1 MDGLVTTIQLNR
13 SVGLR
18 PNEINSGIEETLLFK
33 LKSEI
38 EGKCIKEGYAMPNSV
53 EIVNRSLGEV
63 QLSHFNGSML
73 YHCNFIVS
81 VCNPNEGDVIKSTV
95 TNVNKMGILAI
106 AGEGDP
112 APLNILLPAQYHL
125 NNEDFH
131 KIQPGDTIDVKII
144 GKRFDSGEQQISI
157 IGIINDN

>member
-1 MDGLVTTIQLNR
+1 MDNLVTLIQLNR
-13 SVGLR
+13 SIGLK
-18 PNEINSGIEETLLFK
+18 PSEINSGIEDTLLFK
-33 LKSEI
+33 LREDI
-38 EGKCIKEGYAMPNSV
+38 EGKCIKEGYVMPNTT
-53 EIVNRSLGEV
+53 EIINRSLGEV

-73 YHCNFIVS
+73 YHCNFVVK
-81 VCNPNEGDVIKSTV
+81 VCNPNEGDVIQARV
-95 TNVNKMGILAI
+95 TNVNKMGVLAV

-131 KIQPGDTIDVKII
+131 RIQPGDTTNIKIV

-157 IGIINDN
+157 IGIVEE

>member
-1 MDGLVTTIQLNR
+1 MDNLVTLVQLNR
-13 SVGLR
+13 SIGLK
-18 PNEINSGIEETLLFK
+18 PNEINSGIDDTLLFK
-33 LKSEI
+33 LKEEV

-73 YHCNFIVS
+73 YHCNFVVK
-81 VCNPNEGDVIKSTV
+81 VCNPNEGDVIQARV
-95 TNVNKMGILAI
+95 TNTNKMGILAV

-125 NNEDFH
+125 NNEDFYR
-131 KIQPGDTIDVKII
+131 IQQGDTTNVKIV

-157 IGIINDN
+157 IGIIEE

>member
-1 MDGLVTTIQLNR
+1 MDNLVTLVQLNR
-13 SVGLR
+13 SVGLK
-18 PNEINSGIEETLLFK
+18 PMEINNGIDDTLLFK
-33 LKSEI
+33 LKEEI
-38 EGKCIKEGYAMPNSV
+38 EGKCIKEGFAMPNSV

-73 YHCNFIVS
+73 YHCNFVVK
-81 VCNPNEGDVIKSTV
+81 VCNPNEGDVIQARV
-95 TNVNKMGILAI
+95 TNVNKMGVLAV

-131 KIQPGDTIDVKII
+131 RIQPGDTANIKIV

-157 IGIINDN
+157 IGIVEE

>member
-1 MDGLVTTIQLNR
+1 MDSLVTLVQLNR
-13 SVGLR
+13 SVGLK
-18 PNEINSGIEETLLFK
+18 PGEINNGIDDTLLFR
-33 LKSEI
+33 LKDEI
-38 EGKCIKEGYAMPNSV
+38 EGKCIKEGFAMPNSV

-73 YHCNFIVS
+73 YHCNFVVK
-81 VCNPNEGDVIKSTV
+81 VCNPNEGDIIQARV
-95 TNVNKMGILAI
+95 TNVNKMGILAV

-131 KIQPGDTIDVKII
+131 KIQPGDTANNKIV

-157 IGIINDN
+157 IGIIEE

>member
-1 MDGLVTTIQLNR
+1 MDSLVTLVQLNR
-13 SVGLR
+13 SVGLK
-18 PNEINSGIEETLLFK
+18 PGEINNGIDDTLLFR
-33 LKSEI
+33 LKDEI
-38 EGKCIKEGYAMPNSV
+38 EGKCIKEGFAMPNSV

-73 YHCNFIVS
+73 YHCNFVVK
-81 VCNPNEGDVIKSTV
+81 VCNPNEGDIIQARV
-95 TNVNKMGILAI
+95 TNVNKMGVLAV

-131 KIQPGDTIDVKII
+131 RIQPGDTANIKIV

-157 IGIINDN
+157 IGIIEE